1 MTKQPSE
8 LFSETDRKTI
18 AQAIEKAEQNTS
30 GEIVPVVAAASGRYD
45 RAEDVFGLCLALVA
59 LTTAW
64 LFFQDVRVVDGAW
77 TAGPR
82 LTLGLLHLWVIII
95 AGFALGLAAATR
107 FPALKLPFVPKKE
120 IDQEVERAA
129 AHAFRQ
135 FRLGRTQDGTGILI
149 YVSLLEHR
157 VRVEGGGAIADST
170 SRQDWEEVCALAVD
184 GLKAGRPTE
193 GLTRAIEAAGRLLA
207 RHFPVRP
214 EDRNELK
221 NELCLID

>member
-1 MTKQPSE
+1 MMKRPSE
-8 LFSETDRKTI
+8 IFSEADRKTI
-18 AQAIEKAEQNTS
+18 AQAIEKAELNTS

-45 RAEDVFGLCLALVA
+45 RAEDVFGLCLALAA
-59 LTTAW
+59 LTAAW
-64 LFFQDVRVVDGAW
+64 LFFQDIRSAEGVWASGS
-77 TAGPR
+77 R
-82 LTLGLLHLWVIII
+82 LTLGLLPVLAIVI
-95 AGFALGLAAATR
+95 AGFALGASAATY
-107 FPALKLPFVPKKE
+107 FPVLKLPFVPKKE

-135 FRLGRTQDGTGILI
+135 FRLGRTSGGTGILI

-157 VRVEGGGAIADST
+157 VRVEGGGAIADKLSHK
-170 SRQDWEEVCALAVD
+170 DWEEVCAAAVD

-193 GLTRAIEAAGRLLA
+193 GLVRAIETAGRLLA
-207 RHFPVRP
+207 AHFPIRP

>member
-1 MTKQPSE
+1 MKRPSE
-8 LFSETDRKTI
+8 LFSEADRKAI

-59 LTTAW
+59 LTAAW
-64 LFFQDVRVVDGAW
+64 LLFQDVLVVDGAW

-82 LTLGLLHLWVIII
+82 LTLGLLPLLAIII
-95 AGFALGLAAATR
+95 AGFALGATAATR
-107 FPALKLPFVPKKE
+107 LPVLKLPFVPKKE

-135 FRLGRTQDGTGILI
+135 FRLGRTQDGTGVLI

-157 VRVEGGGAIADST
+157 VRVEGGGAVSHKL
-170 SRQDWEEVCALAVD
+170 SHQDWEDVCAAAVD

-193 GLTRAIEAAGRLLA
+193 GLTRAIEVAGRLLA
-207 RHFPVRP
+207 QHFPIRP